1 MPSRFSV
8 GKNMTYKTTSILIGS
23 ERVNYGSEWIFI
35 LLIHNRQE
43 TDKISILHRYV
54 KIIILKILINLI

>member
-23 ERVNYGSEWIFI
+23 ERVNYGSEWIFK
-35 LLIHNRQE
+35 LLIHYWQE
-43 TDKISILHRYV
+43 ADKISILNRYI
-54 KIIILKILINLI
+54 KIIILKIPVNLI

>member
-8 GKNMTYKTTSILIGS
+8 GKNMTYKTTSILIES

-43 TDKISILHRYV
+43 TDKIPVLHIYI
-54 KIIILKILINLI
+54 KIIILKIPVNLA